1 MGEKTSVEV
10 VGADDKKRR
19 VIVDVARPRG
29 KKLHF
34 IEPKLVVAQHLN
46 DGVGYLRIAIF
57 PGLVGVEVANESSR
71 SLEALGEI
79 GSLVIESPW
88 KYWWGDW
95 GSTGKEPANASQ
107 NSSRV
112 RADN

>member
-34 IEPKLVVAQHLN
+34 IEPKLVEAQHLN
-46 DGVGYLRIAIF
+46 DGVGYLSIAMF

-79 GSLVIESPW
+79 GSLVIDLR
-88 KYWWGDW
+88 GNI
-95 GSTGKEPANASQ
+95 GGGIGAL
-107 NSSRV
+107 RV
-112 RADN
+112 KSLLTRAKIPV

>member
-34 IEPKLVVAQHLN
+34 IEPKLVEAQHLN
-46 DGVGYLRIAIF
+46 DGVGYLRIAMF

-71 SLEALGEI
+71 SLEALGERQP
-79 GSLVIESPW
+79 GNRSPW
-88 KYWWGDW
+88 KYLWGI
-95 GSTGKEPANASQ
+95 GALRVKSLLTPAKIPVGFAPTN
-107 NSSRV
+107 
-112 RADN
+112 